1 MQGPPIHQ
9 RDPKRQ
15 LAEFT
20 RQHKHT
26 VRSSGGGR
34 VELTLSLPPNACS
47 KNNRNWKSKAAA
59 TKVARKEAFLAG
71 LAARAQ
77 GMIVKSWW
85 GAAAH
90 VQFFVPDNRRRDPSN
105 LMDRCHPFWD
115 GLQQAGLYE
124 DDCRLVPN
132 HVSDPIKVSAEP
144 RVEIVLYERVDPDVI
159 LERDRTKADA
169 LKGPP
174 FGRCGNLE

>member
-1 MQGPPIHQ
+1 MNKPPPFAE

-20 RQHKHT
+20 RQHKGA

-34 VELTLSLPPNACS
+34 VELTLSLPPHACS

-59 TKVARKEAFLAG
+59 TKAAREEAFLLA

-77 GMIVKSWW
+77 GMIVKPWW

-90 VQFFVPDNRRRDPSN
+90 VTFYVADGRRRDPSN
-105 LMDRCHPFWD
+105 LMDRCHGFWD
-115 GLQQAGLYE
+115 GLQSAGLIE
-124 DDCRLVPN
+124 DDCRLVP
-132 HVSDPIKVSAEP
+132 HHTSEPIIVSNEP
-144 RVEIVLYERVDPDVI
+144 RVEIVLYERVDPDEV
-159 LERDRTKADA
+159 LARNRTKADTSTREITR
-169 LKGPP
+169 P
-174 FGRCGNLE
+174 